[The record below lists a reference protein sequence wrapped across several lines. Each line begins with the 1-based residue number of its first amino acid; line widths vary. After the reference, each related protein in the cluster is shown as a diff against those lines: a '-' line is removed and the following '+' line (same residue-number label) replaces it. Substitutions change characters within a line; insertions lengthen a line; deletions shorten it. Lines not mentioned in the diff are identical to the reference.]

1 MRYLIFYQSADS
13 NIKCMIAIVSKNR
26 CSLSDCKILALY
38 SLQLTKIRKRRRMGE
53 TAWPYLIQLIAA
65 ILLLAHYLRDLL

>member
-38 SLQLTKIRKRRRMGE
+38 ALQLTKIRKRRRIGE
-53 TAWPYLIQLIAA
+53 TVWPHLVQIIAA
-65 ILLLAHYLRDLL
+65 ILLLVHYLRDLF